1 MRAVLQRVSAAR
13 VTVGGEETG
22 AIGPGLLILLGVA
35 VEDSEEDAR
44 WLVGR
49 ILALRVFADDAGRL
63 DRSLVEHGGGLLVVS
78 QFTLLAS
85 LRKGTRPSFHPA
97 ARPEVALP
105 LYERFCALAAE
116 QLGRAVATGRFGA
129 EMEVSSVNA
138 GPVTL
143 LLDSRRRD

>member
-1 MRAVLQRVSAAR
+1 
-13 VTVGGEETG
+13 VGGEETG
-22 AIGPGLLILLGVA
+22 AIGAGLLILLGVA
-35 VEDSEEDAR
+35 AEDTEEDAS

-49 ILALRVFADDAGRL
+49 ILALRVFPDEAGRL
-63 DRSLVEHGGGLLVVS
+63 DRSLADTGGGLLVVS

-97 ARPEVALP
+97 ARPEVARP
-105 LYERFCALAAE
+105 LYERFCALATE
-116 QLGRAVATGRFGA
+116 GLGRPVATGRFGA
-129 EMEVSSVNA
+129 EMDVSAVNH

>member
-1 MRAVLQRVSAAR
+1 VD
-13 VTVGGEETG
+13 GEATG
-22 AIGPGLLILLGVA
+22 VIGPGLLILLGVA
-35 VEDSEEDAR
+35 AEDTEDDAS

-49 ILALRVFADDAGRL
+49 ILALRVFADEAGRL
-63 DRSLVEHGGGLLVVS
+63 DRSLADTNGGLLVVS

-97 ARPEVALP
+97 ARPEVARP
-105 LYERFCALAAE
+105 LYEHFCAMAAE
-116 QLGRAVATGRFGA
+116 RLGRPVATGRFGA
-129 EMEVSSVNA
+129 DMEVSSVNT

>member
-13 VTVGGEETG
+13 VTVGGEEIG
-22 AIGPGLLILLGVA
+22 AIGSGLLLLLGVA
-35 VEDSEEDAR
+35 AEDTEDDVC

-49 ILALRVFADDAGRL
+49 ILALRLFADEAGRL
-63 DRSLVEHGGGLLVVS
+63 DRSLTETGGGLLVVS

-85 LRKGTRPSFHPA
+85 MRKGTRPSFHLA

-116 QLGRAVATGRFGA
+116 RLGRTVATGRFGA

-143 LLDSRRRD
+143 VLDSRRRD

>member
-1 MRAVLQRVSAAR
+1 VRAVLQRVSAAR
-13 VTVGGEETG
+13 VTVDGEETG
-22 AIGPGLLILLGVA
+22 AIGPGLLVFLGVA
-35 VEDSEEDAR
+35 AEDTEEDIS

-49 ILALRVFADDAGRL
+49 ILALRVFADDAGRM
-63 DRSLVEHGGGLLVVS
+63 DRSLVDSGGGLLVVS

-105 LYERFCALAAE
+105 LYERFCAQAAA
-116 QLGRAVATGRFGA
+116 QLGRPVATGRFGA
-129 EMEVSSVNA
+129 DMEVNAVNH

-143 LLDSRRRD
+143 LLDSRRRE

>member
-13 VTVGGEETG
+13 VTAGGEETG

-35 VEDSEEDAR
+35 AEDTEEDAR

-97 ARPEVALP
+97 ARPEIALP

-116 QLGRAVATGRFGA
+116 QLGRPVATGRFGA
-129 EMEVSSVNA
+129 EMEVTAVNA

-143 LLDSRRRD
+143 LLDSRQRD

>member
-1 MRAVLQRVSAAR
+1 VRAVLQRVSAAR

-22 AIGPGLLILLGVA
+22 AIGAGLLILLGVA
-35 VEDSEEDAR
+35 AEDTEEDAS

-49 ILALRVFADDAGRL
+49 ILALRVFPDEAGRL
-63 DRSLVEHGGGLLVVS
+63 DRSLADTGGGLLVVS

-97 ARPEVALP
+97 ARPEVARP
-105 LYERFCALAAE
+105 LYDRFCTLAAE
-116 QLGRAVATGRFGA
+116 ALGRPVATGRFGA
-129 EMEVSSVNA
+129 EMAVSSVNA

-143 LLDSRRRD
+143 LLDSRRRE

>member
-35 VEDSEEDAR
+35 AEDTEEDAS

-49 ILALRVFADDAGRL
+49 ILALRVFPDETGRL
-63 DRSLVEHGGGLLVVS
+63 DRSLVDTGGGLLVVS

-105 LYERFCALAAE
+105 LYERFCALATA
-116 QLGRAVATGRFGA
+116 QLGRPIATGRFGA
-129 EMEVSSVNA
+129 EMDVAAVNH